1 MGVTYEDA
9 VKAQIELEDAV
20 LADPNVVSV
29 GVIAETNSYGEMT
42 GDYAVQVGVVS
53 IDAYLSA
60 KKYGH
65 SSIPSEFLL
74 HSKSNVESDKHI
86 HIHVVR
92 EGNIEAL
99 SKASEI
105 EESDIPSAIDNLSE
119 SEVLV
124 DNYISRRRPS
134 PCGQSI
140 GHPNITAGTQGLLL
154 EYTEGPNV
162 GKAYIL
168 SNNHV
173 IAANNSA
180 AVGDE
185 IIQPGK
191 HDSGVVGKDTIAL
204 LHRWVPLLISD
215 FNYVDAAI
223 AEVKGGINWS
233 SYVASY
239 ISHIGIPGPVIEPRI
254 GMSVEKT
261 GRTTGYTEG
270 KITSDRFSTKIK
282 YPMGTLT
289 FKNQIRTTSMSKGG
303 DSGSCLIE
311 QGTNKTVGL
320 LFAGSD
326 AASYCNPMSVVLSS
340 LSMSYTHQYPS
351 GKTFSFHSD
360 FNLRIIQKRPYST
373 VSLPRFSS
381 EIMFFTKTL
390 KVRPAK
396 CVASVA
402 AISAFGLFKNSL
414 LNNVGNNISNIS
426 KRNFSS

>member
-215 FNYVDAAI
+215 FNY
-223 AEVKGGINWS
+223 
-233 SYVASY
+233 
-239 ISHIGIPGPVIEPRI
+239 
-254 GMSVEKT
+254 
-261 GRTTGYTEG
+261 
-270 KITSDRFSTKIK
+270 
-282 YPMGTLT
+282 
-289 FKNQIRTTSMSKGG
+289 
-303 DSGSCLIE
+303 GSCLIE

-396 CVASVA
+396 CVASMA

-426 KRNFSS
+426 KRQ